1 MLRKEGKGGVDV
13 ELGMEPWSWAA
24 IYRRVGSD
32 QVMDDFSS
40 KKNKIIVLVQQLE
53 HGLTS
58 EKKDDITLHKPGF
71 VSNCKWSFW
80 NRLSSFWLL
89 LIPSSVDPIV
99 KPTFNNIIFVFRVHT
114 L

>member
-1 MLRKEGKGGVDV
+1 MLRKEGKGVDV
-13 ELGMEPWSWAA
+13 ELGMEPWRWAA

-58 EKKDDITLHKPGF
+58 EKKDDITLPQAWVCVQLQMELFEQAFH
-71 VSNCKWSFW
+71 
-80 NRLSSFWLL
+80 R
-89 LIPSSVDPIV
+89 
-99 KPTFNNIIFVFRVHT
+99 
-114 L
+114 